1 MRYNFDEIITRKHT
15 DCEKWDSLEELFG
28 DEEALALW
36 VADMDFPCAEPI
48 ITALKERANH
58 PIFGYPKVPEA
69 LYDAVIGFYERQHH
83 FAIQREWL
91 ATCGGIV
98 HGINLAIQA
107 FTKPGD
113 KIIVHTPAYHPFFTA
128 INNNDRELI
137 TSSLLEEQGHY
148 YMDFDDLEAK
158 LKDGAKAI
166 LFCSP
171 QNPTGR
177 VWLAKE
183 LQRLAELALDY
194 DALIISDE
202 IHGDIVHA
210 GHHHLTLATI
220 EPELAKN
227 IITFIA
233 PSKTFNIAGLATSF
247 AVIPDLTRHSEFRR
261 VLKQSGYSGPT
272 VFGITAAIAAYS
284 SCDDWLMQ
292 MKAYLQNNLEYLRF
306 YINGMLNGV
315 RLIEPEG
322 TFLAWL
328 DFRELGLE
336 HTELKHKLIKQGKV
350 ALSDGCFFGQEGDG
364 FMRLNF
370 ACPRTMLES
379 GLAGIKKAIE

>member
-1 MRYNFDEIITRKHT
+1 MRYNFDEFITRKDT

-28 DEEALALW
+28 DGAALPLW

-48 ITALKERANH
+48 ISALKARIAH
-58 PIFGYPKVPEA
+58 PVFGYPRVPKA
-69 LYDAVIGFYERQHH
+69 LYDAVIGFYQRHH
-83 FAIQREWL
+83 NWEIQPEWL
-91 ATCGGIV
+91 ATSGGIV
-98 HGINLAIQA
+98 HGINMAIQA
-107 FTKPGD
+107 FTQPGD
-113 KIIVHTPAYHPFFTA
+113 KIIVQTPAYHPFFTA
-128 INNNDRELI
+128 VNNNDRELI
-137 TSSLLEEQGHY
+137 TNPLLEEQGHY

-158 LKDGAKAI
+158 LQDGAKTI

-177 VWLAKE
+177 VWLPKE
-183 LQRLAELALDY
+183 LKRLADLALDY

-210 GHHHLTLATI
+210 GHQHQTLASI
-220 EPELAKN
+220 APELAKN
-227 IITFIA
+227 IVTFVA

-247 AVIPDLTRHSEFRR
+247 AVIPDLTRHSDFRR
-261 VLKQSGYSGPT
+261 VLKQTGYSGPT
-272 VFGITAAIAAYS
+272 VFGITAATAAYS
-284 SCDDWLMQ
+284 SCDDWLAQ
-292 MKAYLQNNLEYLRF
+292 MKVYLQNNLEYLRF
-306 YINGMLNGV
+306 YVHGMLPGV

-350 ALSDGCFFGQEGDG
+350 ALSDGCFFGQ
-364 FMRLNF
+364 
-370 ACPRTMLES
+370 
-379 GLAGIKKAIE
+379 